1 MDQADEELRETI
13 THIWPLQA
21 KKMLDLLVPRN
32 DVLNAGKLTVGKIYA
47 GLLIL
52 ESWRSTRFKQQGV
65 PVSTPSI
72 LHFSVPLFKHLYLC
86 IIIEIVV
93 IINIVSSVDLY
104 EARVNSCGI
113 CQYILYIRTL

>member
-52 ESWRSTRFKQQGV
+52 ESWRATRFKQNGV
-65 PVSTPSI
+65 PVSTSTI
-72 LHFSVPLFKHLYLC
+72 SMHLCVTLFSTLYLC
-86 IIIEIVV
+86 IIIEILM
-93 IINIVSSVDLY
+93 DL
-104 EARVNSCGI
+104 
-113 CQYILYIRTL
+113 